1 LVTKTKAQIHMEDRM
16 VSNSELLALLE
27 ERETLKEGAT
37 AYRDKDKA
45 TKNAI
50 IALGE
55 EPPYRIGRFI
65 ITRKEHQARHVDFD
79 IQAGASVKIARADEE

>member
-1 LVTKTKAQIHMEDRM
+1 MVTKTKAQVHMEDRL

-27 ERETLKEGAT
+27 ERETLKEGAL
-37 AYRDKDKA
+37 AFRNKDKD

-50 IALGE
+50 IKLGE

-65 ITRKEHQARHVDFD
+65 ITQKTHQARHVDFD
-79 IQAGASVKIARADEE
+79 IQAGASVKISRADE